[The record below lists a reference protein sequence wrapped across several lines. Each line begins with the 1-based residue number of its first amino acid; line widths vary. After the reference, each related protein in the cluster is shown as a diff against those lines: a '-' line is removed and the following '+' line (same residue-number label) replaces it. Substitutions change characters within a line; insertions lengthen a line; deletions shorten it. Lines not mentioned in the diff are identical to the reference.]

1 MKRVVIAAQTLFF
14 AALFALVFAPSALA
28 SDHADPIFLSDP
40 EANITGL
47 FCFPHN
53 DQLILILN
61 VRRSTTKGTPFPL
74 APYEYDINIDTHS
87 EVTYDD
93 ENRARY
99 GGKVTNP
106 AGIGADINVKIHLN
120 DDITFKDVTYT
131 GLKETKG
138 ITTWSGLRD
147 DPFIFPRFFKKNVLS
162 LVFSIPQSA
171 LPAGRQDFLL
181 WGVTSKNGK
190 EIDHV
195 GRSNRTQLG
204 RFYFINTLPPN
215 QHVAAIM
222 KEMKNTDAITKWL
235 KKYKLTTPL
244 GNGYSMLLGIRK
256 YDLAPDVMVYT
267 TRYPPGFPNGRQ
279 LPDDIV
285 AKTCE
290 TGDCDLQEL
299 SFTEGDWPRA
309 VINDKPFL
317 PNLPF
322 EAEPFDVKLPETP
335 PAPVSFWHVGIW
347 LILIVLLI
355 AVLYTWIVYRLGK
368 KAGLKQRRFA

>member
-1 MKRVVIAAQTLFF
+1 MKRFVIAAQALFF
-14 AALFALVFAPSALA
+14 AALLVSFAPAALA

-47 FCFPHN
+47 FCFPHG
-53 DQLILILN
+53 DQLVLILN

-106 AGIGADINVKIHLN
+106 EGISADINIKIHLN
-120 DDITFKDVTYT
+120 DDITFKDVAYT
-131 GLKETKG
+131 GLKDTKG

-147 DPFIFPRFFKKNVLS
+147 DPFIFPRFFKVNVIS

-171 LPAGRQDFLL
+171 LPPGRQDFLL

-222 KEMKNTDAITKWL
+222 KEMKKTDAITKWL
-235 KKYKLTTPL
+235 KKYDLTTPL

-279 LPDDIV
+279 LTDDIV

-299 SFTEGDWPRA
+299 SFTEGNWPRA
-309 VINDKPFL
+309 VINDKPFS

-322 EAEPFDVKLPETP
+322 EADPWPVKTPEK
-335 PAPVSFWHVGIW
+335 ALPVSFFWHVGIW
-347 LILIVLLI
+347 LLLIVLLI
-355 AVLYTWIVYRLGK
+355 AALYTWIVYRIGK
-368 KAGLKQRRFA
+368 KAGLKQRRLA